1 MPFQFP
7 GGLGSIKNT
16 GMTNYDE
23 ERIVETLKIDSNI
36 MAIVYKKPFSLI
48 HAFSFGL
55 SKFCKN

>member
-1 MPFQFP
+1 
-7 GGLGSIKNT
+7 
-16 GMTNYDE
+16 MTNYDD

-36 MAIVYKKPFSLI
+36 MATYKKPFSLI